1 MKNLKKISKLRIRH
15 LPSGGN
21 EEIDIPQFSVWIF
34 SLILGLSLVLV
45 SAGCVSSPRTK
56 EQSLAQMRLGE
67 SLLKEGRPTQALTEL
82 NKAVELDPDNAQ
94 IRNVL
99 GVAYMEKGML
109 SEAIQEF
116 RKALDL
122 SPDFVEVHNNLGT
135 ALLRQGKVQEAIKEF
150 NKALTNPLY
159 PTPHFVEYNLGRA
172 YYQLKDYDQ
181 AKKHFKEAVKISP
194 GYSMAYLGLGETCM
208 ATRQWDEAAEALKKA
223 IEYAPRYV
231 EAHYDLGEVLV
242 AQYQTNLARM
252 AFKEVIRLDP
262 EGPLGKKAQQRL
274 KEIY

>member
-1 MKNLKKISKLRIRH
+1 VNGYPRLGGLGEIKTHRFGFFESIGIIS
-15 LPSGGN
+15 
-21 EEIDIPQFSVWIF
+21 FT
-34 SLILGLSLVLV
+34 LGLSLIMVL
-45 SAGCVSSPRTK
+45 AGCVSSPRTK

-67 SLLKEGRPTQALTEL
+67 SMLKEGRTTQALNEL
-82 NKAVELDPDNAQ
+82 NKAVNLDPDNAQ

-109 SEAIQEF
+109 PEAVQEF

-122 SPDFVEVHNNLGT
+122 APDFAEVHNNLGT

-150 NKALTNPLY
+150 NEALKSPLY
-159 PTPHFVEYNLGRA
+159 LTPHFGEYNLGRA
-172 YYQLKDYDQ
+172 YYQMKDYVQ
-181 AKKHFKEAVKISP
+181 AKKHFQEAVKISP
-194 GYSMAYLGLGETCM
+194 SYSMAYLGLGETCM
-208 ATRQWDEAAEALKKA
+208 AVRQWDEAAEALKKA

-262 EGPLGKKAQQRL
+262 EGPWGKKAQQRL